1 MATVISAD
9 LPALGRRKPD
19 QEIRFEVIEV
29 EETERIRRDREKVL
43 AHLEANMEPITSEVE
58 LDLEALY
65 ENNLI
70 SGAVDIE
77 E

>member
-1 MATVISAD
+1 M
-9 LPALGRRKPD
+9 
-19 QEIRFEVIEV
+19 
-29 EETERIRRDREKVL
+29 EEAEGFRLDREKAL
-43 AHLEANMEPITSEVE
+43 GQLEANMKPITSDVE

-70 SGAVDIE
+70 SGTVNIE

>member
-1 MATVISAD
+1 M
-9 LPALGRRKPD
+9 
-19 QEIRFEVIEV
+19 
-29 EETERIRRDREKVL
+29 EEAERIRRDREKVL
-43 AHLEANMEPITSEVE
+43 GHLGASMKPITSEVE
-58 LDLEALY
+58 LDLEAIY